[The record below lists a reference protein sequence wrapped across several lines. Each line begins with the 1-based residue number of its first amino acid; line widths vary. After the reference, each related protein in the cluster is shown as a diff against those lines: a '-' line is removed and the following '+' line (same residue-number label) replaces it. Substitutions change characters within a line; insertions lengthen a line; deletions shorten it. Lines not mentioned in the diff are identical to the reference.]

1 MTALFPGEKPA
12 DYEALEARVVA
23 AVAPKDGLEEFWV
36 EDVTVLIWEMQRLRR
51 IKAGIIRAAMPDALE
66 AILKPVTDSAT
77 AASLVNGWRV
87 QDANAQQQVDG
98 ILELLKM
105 TMDDVAAYAVQ
116 QRIKHID
123 KINTMIMQ
131 AQARRNSALREIER
145 HRDLLAARLREA
157 AAIED
162 AESQEAEFKEV
173 KFKEVETEGVEG
185 AAIGHTGTAETAV
198 PSNPAVSGPAGDGWG
213 GSQRGK

>member
-1 MTALFPGEKPA
+1 MAALFPGEKRA

-51 IKAGIIRAAMPDALE
+51 IKAGIIRPAVPDALKS
-66 AILKPVTDSAT
+66 ILMPVTDSAT
-77 AASLVNGWRV
+77 AASLVNSWRV
-87 QDANAQQQVDG
+87 QNADAQQQVDG

-131 AQARRNSALREIER
+131 AQARRNAALREIER
-145 HRDLLAARLREA
+145 HRDLLAVRLRQA

-162 AESQEAEFKEV
+162 AEFQ
-173 KFKEVETEGVEG
+173 EVEFEEIETAEVEG

-198 PSNPAVSGPAGDGWG
+198 PSNSAVSGPAGDGWG
-213 GSQRGK
+213 GSRRGK

>member
-131 AQARRNSALREIER
+131 AEARRNAALREIER
-145 HRDLLAARLREA
+145 HRDLLAARLRAA

-162 AESQEAEFKEV
+162 AEFKEI
-173 KFKEVETEGVEG
+173 ETTEVEG